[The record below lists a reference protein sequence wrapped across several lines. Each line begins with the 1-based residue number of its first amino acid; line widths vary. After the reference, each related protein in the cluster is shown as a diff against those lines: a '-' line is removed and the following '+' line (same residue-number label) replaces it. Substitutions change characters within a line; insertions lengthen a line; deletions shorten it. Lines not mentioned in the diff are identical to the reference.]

1 MKQESTR
8 RLAGVWEEQMIGTKR
23 SRLKT
28 TALAMAAAATTV
40 LATSSAQ
47 AASVK
52 EIFEKY
58 KLLGTFSYDCT
69 KPADKKNF
77 YYVNRL
83 VDADHVQRDEMS
95 APTTRDRVLFID
107 KAEELK
113 PNEIKLTGSIVDGAS
128 SVVVVWRIDGTRVL
142 QWQSTHDGKPIVRD
156 GEFLA
161 TQYKMPFLERCRE

>member
-1 MKQESTR
+1 MGEEIMASIRHSRMNSIVLSITVVAVTI
-8 RLAGVWEEQMIGTKR
+8 LA
-23 SRLKT
+23 
-28 TALAMAAAATTV
+28 A
-40 LATSSAQ
+40 SSAQ

-83 VDADHVQRDEMS
+83 LDADHVQRDEMS
-95 APTTRDRVLFID
+95 GPSTRDRVIFVN

-113 PNEIKLTGSIVDGAS
+113 PNEVKVSGSDDHGVTSLTAIWHIVPNG
-128 SVVVVWRIDGTRVL
+128 VL
-142 QWQSTHDGKPIVRD
+142 QWESTHDGKPIIRN
-156 GEFLA
+156 GEFLS
-161 TQYKMPFLERCRE
+161 TQFKMPALNRCGD